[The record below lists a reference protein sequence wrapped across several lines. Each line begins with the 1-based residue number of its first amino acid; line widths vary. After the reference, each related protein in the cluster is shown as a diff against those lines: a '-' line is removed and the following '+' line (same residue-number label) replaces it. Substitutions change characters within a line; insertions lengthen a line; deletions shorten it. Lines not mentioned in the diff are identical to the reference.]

1 MKKSNQNWVISVG
14 GNWGHFFFYGT
25 EEEAEEMRCHK
36 ANWEHAM
43 TKKRLATERCPAHR
57 DLMYSQYKSMIGE
70 KSLNWR
76 IFK

>member
-1 MKKSNQNWVISVG
+1 MKKTNQNWVISVG

-43 TKKRLATERCPAHR
+43 TKKRLAHR
-57 DLMYSQYKSMIGE
+57 
-70 KSLNWR
+70 R
-76 IFK
+76 